1 MPNQLCHGGIHLTA
15 RNAAPEVTCNAHLTS
30 HYQRA
35 RKEFR
40 LHELQEPQEGVGL
53 VLHGT
58 ASAGAQPYPPLNQI
72 SSGLTG
78 KQSVSQT
85 MKCCKDAPG
94 NTEVRWTL
102 EQDVDEKHG

>member
-30 HYQRA
+30 RYQRA

-58 ASAGAQPYPPLNQI
+58 ASAGAQPYPPLGLPSDILWSDGETI
-72 SSGLTG
+72 SVTDNEML
-78 KQSVSQT
+78 
-85 MKCCKDAPG
+85 
-94 NTEVRWTL
+94 
-102 EQDVDEKHG
+102 